1 MVLLLTADTP
11 DELPEALRA
20 DAKKGPDG
28 RVVATLKDGWAVEDV
43 QGLKRS
49 LAEERAARKKFEK
62 TVGELGD
69 FDLADLPSAREALE
83 AKKAGTLKS
92 AKDIDD
98 FKQALAAKS
107 EAERKKLIDEAAGYR
122 AQLEKQLVESAAISA
137 ITKAGGG
144 KSLRA
149 LLPLVKGAARVERG
163 DNGELRVALVDDE
176 GRPLITKKPGSNN
189 PMEFGEYVEQLR
201 DAADLKAL
209 FESQA
214 AGGAS
219 TNSQGG
225 GSGRAATNV
234 SGSAGALPTGEEL
247 LRRANAKAT

>member
-1 MVLLLTADTP
+1 MVLLLTADTL
-11 DELPEALRA
+11 DELPEALRG
-20 DAKKGPDG
+20 DAKKGQDG
-28 RVVATLKDGWAVEDV
+28 RMVTSLKDGWAIEDV

-49 LAEERAARKKFEK
+49 LAEERAARKKADK
-62 TVGELGD
+62 TLADLGD
-69 FDLADLPSAREALE
+69 FDLADLPAAREALD
-83 AKKAGTLKS
+83 AKKGGTLKS
-92 AKDIDD
+92 AKEIED

-107 EAERKKLIDEAAGYR
+107 ETERKKLQDESAGYR
-122 AQLEKQLVESAAISA
+122 GQLEKLLVESAAVAA

-149 LLPLVKGAARVERG
+149 LLPLVKGAARVERTES
-163 DNGELRVALVDDE
+163 GELRVGLVDE
-176 GRPLITKKPGSNN
+176 FGKPLITKKSGSND
-189 PMEFGEYVEQLR
+189 PMEFEEFVGQLR

-214 AGGAS
+214 AGGAG

-234 SGSAGALPTGEEL
+234 SGSASAMPSGEEL
-247 LRRANAKAT
+247 LRRANARTT